1 MKTTKYIMSE
11 GLAFGEETDM
21 KKPQLKS
28 KEGWHLEKFA
38 FMGYTLKKGEPAEY
52 IYDIDYRKLEDVEQD
67 EYINL
72 FSKSGWTHVLS
83 DHGTHI
89 FRAAPGTKPIFT
101 DMGTIAEKHNNLG
114 KSLLPI
120 TTITLLLTIFSWV
133 GLSLS
138 SGMLKNILA
147 IAIVPLTV
155 VSVPMTWTVLTIYKN
170 KWSVEDK
177 KGLILIAKVI
187 PYLLLLIS
195 LTIVFLISN
204 HVHDGL
210 LTISRMVVG
219 AAGGFLM
226 VYIVIKVIEIRVNK
240 AL

>member
-21 KKPQLKS
+21 KKLQLKS

-52 IYDIDYRKLEDVEQD
+52 IYNIDYRELADEEKD
-67 EYINL
+67 EYLNL
-72 FSKSGWTHVLS
+72 FTEAGWTHVLS
-83 DHGTHI
+83 SQGMHF
-89 FRAAPGTKPIFT
+89 FRAAPGTKPIYT
-101 DMGTIAEKHNNLG
+101 DMGTIAEKHHNLG

-120 TTITLLLTIFSWV
+120 TIITLLLTIFSWV
-133 GLSLS
+133 GITFST
-138 SGMLKNILA
+138 GMLRNILA
-147 IAIVPLTV
+147 VAIVPLTV
-155 VSVPMTWTVLTIYKN
+155 VSVPAAWTVLTIYKN
-170 KWSVEDK
+170 KWGVEGK

-187 PYLLLLIS
+187 PYLLLLIY

-219 AAGGFLM
+219 AAGGFLI

-240 AL
+240 A